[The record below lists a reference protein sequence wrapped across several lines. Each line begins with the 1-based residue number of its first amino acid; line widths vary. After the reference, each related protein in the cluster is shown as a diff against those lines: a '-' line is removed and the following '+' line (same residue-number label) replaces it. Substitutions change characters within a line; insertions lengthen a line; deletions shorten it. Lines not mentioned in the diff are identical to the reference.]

1 MIPNHRSR
9 TNYQFVSLG
18 SGLSDLSTWY
28 LSFSRSIYLPIAQ
41 YLSARTNGPSC
52 SSLSWE
58 FRDLIF
64 EHVAL
69 IFSGQILACR
79 AGPSFTMD
87 LLPLRCVLS
96 VELYGKLTGISALL
110 MSDFRVAFWEKVRRL
125 AHVNNNGAKTRQFV
139 NLILL

>member
-1 MIPNHRSR
+1 
-9 TNYQFVSLG
+9 
-18 SGLSDLSTWY
+18 
-28 LSFSRSIYLPIAQ
+28 
-41 YLSARTNGPSC
+41 
-52 SSLSWE
+52 
-58 FRDLIF
+58 
-64 EHVAL
+64 
-69 IFSGQILACR
+69 
-79 AGPSFTMD
+79 MD